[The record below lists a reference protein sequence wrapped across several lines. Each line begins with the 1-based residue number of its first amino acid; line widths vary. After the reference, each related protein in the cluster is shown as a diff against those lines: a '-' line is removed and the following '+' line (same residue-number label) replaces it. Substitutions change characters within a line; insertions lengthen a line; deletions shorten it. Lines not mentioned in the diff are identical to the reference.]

1 MKNLVVKLVETE
13 EERAAAFDIRRRVFV
28 QEQGVPIEE
37 ELDEH
42 DGAAIHAIAI
52 LDGVP
57 VGTARVVYHSS
68 GDASAQASGDTPQPA
83 EARIGRMAVDREW
96 RRRGIAGRMLRALE
110 DAARQKGTA
119 EATLH
124 AQTYVKA
131 LYAGHGYV
139 EEGEVF
145 LEAGI
150 AHIQMR
156 KRL

>member
-1 MKNLVVKLVETE
+1 MKDLVVKLVETE

-42 DGAAIHAIAI
+42 DSTATHAIA
-52 LDGVP
+52 LVGGVP
-57 VGTARVVYHSS
+57 VGTARVVYRPF
-68 GDASAQASGDTPQPA
+68 QASGKFPIPH
-83 EARIGRMAVDREW
+83 EACVGRMAVDREW
-96 RRRGIAGRMLRALE
+96 RRKGIASSILNTLE
-110 DAARQKGTA
+110 GEARRRGATTA
-119 EATLH
+119 SLH